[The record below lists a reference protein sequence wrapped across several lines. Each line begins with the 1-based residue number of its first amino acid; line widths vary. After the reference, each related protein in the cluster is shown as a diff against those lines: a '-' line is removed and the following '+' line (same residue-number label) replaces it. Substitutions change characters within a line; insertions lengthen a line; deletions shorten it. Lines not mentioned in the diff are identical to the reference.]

1 MFSLREIED
10 DQFIYRCHKCGWES
24 ESMTKEQQSVVPV
37 RTSANHKPRFLPSV
51 SRTRRSRFDGAR
63 PLGHSSG
70 YRFEVWRLD
79 PERCERIV
87 QGARDVQKRT

>member
-37 RTSANHKPRFLPSV
+37 RTSANHKPRFLRLAVGQRDLNFDRAPGAAS
-51 SRTRRSRFDGAR
+51 SR
-63 PLGHSSG
+63 
-70 YRFEVWRLD
+70 
-79 PERCERIV
+79 
-87 QGARDVQKRT
+87 